1 MGQDGGVIGPIAILL
16 VLLVFI
22 PVGVILTGA
31 AIAGLLGFSLKKD
44 ADERNE
50 GTEHVA
56 LGG

>member
-1 MGQDGGVIGPIAILL
+1 MGQDGEVIGPIAILL

-31 AIAGLLGFSLKKD
+31 AIAGFLGFSLKKD

-50 GTEHVA
+50 GTEYVA